1 MSEKHRVTATT
12 TKLLHTGTR
21 GVLRVGRVCHGMPR
35 VGLMFLHRDPTCSG
49 LWKRWIGSTISVTR
63 VKFPAQLRL
72 WTPPVPAAKL
82 QVTETMWHHG
92 VATNNYFHCLF
103 SQNKGVLRNSISLE
117 DQATILLHFGENL
130 WFGTLWMLVGHSVG
144 RRSNRG
150 NLLTQVTLSFGSNI
164 PPNPHKL
171 GEKQASGPKK
181 GVFHLEFL
189 AGRGGLAVCM
199 PPHYKKKK
207 KA

>member
-21 GVLRVGRVCHGMPR
+21 GVLRVGRVCQGMPR
-35 VGLMFLHRDPTCSG
+35 VGLMFLHHDPTCSG

-63 VKFPAQLRL
+63 VKFPAQFRL

-82 QVTETMWHHG
+82 QVTETTWHHG

-103 SQNKGVLRNSISLE
+103 SQNNGVLRNSISLE

-130 WFGTLWMLVGHSVG
+130 WFGALWMLVGHCRV
-144 RRSNRG
+144 
-150 NLLTQVTLSFGSNI
+150 
-164 PPNPHKL
+164 
-171 GEKQASGPKK
+171 EKQPREFTYPGDAFLWQQYPPKPPQTGGKTSLWAQKGRFSPRIPSWERRPACLHAST
-181 GVFHLEFL
+181 L
-189 AGRGGLAVCM
+189 
-199 PPHYKKKK
+199 
-207 KA
+207 